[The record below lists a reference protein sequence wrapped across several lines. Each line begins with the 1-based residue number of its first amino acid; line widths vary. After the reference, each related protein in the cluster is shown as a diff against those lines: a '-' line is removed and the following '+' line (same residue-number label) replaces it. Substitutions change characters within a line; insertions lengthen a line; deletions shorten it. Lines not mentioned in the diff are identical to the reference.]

1 MSLGYLKN
9 KEKTEAVFKFDNGVR
24 IYHTGDKA
32 IEKDG
37 YWFIQGRIDFQIKL
51 NGYRME
57 LEEIETQ
64 LRHSKYVRETV
75 VVPIYKNG
83 KVVYLVGAIVPTKK
97 VDNDLEMTRNIK
109 NELKSRLPEYM
120 IPRKFVWM
128 KQLPLTSNGKL
139 DRKQVAEDIDA

>member
-1 MSLGYLKN
+1 M
-9 KEKTEAVFKFDNGVR
+9 V
-24 IYHTGDKA
+24 I
-32 IEKDG
+32 
-37 YWFIQGRIDFQIKL
+37 QIKL

-128 KQLPLTSNGKL
+128 EQLPLTSNGKL

>member
-1 MSLGYLKN
+1 MK
-9 KEKTEAVFKFDNGVR
+9 
-24 IYHTGDKA
+24 
-32 IEKDG
+32 KDG

-97 VDNDLEMTRNIK
+97 LIMT
-109 NELKSRLPEYM
+109 
-120 IPRKFVWM
+120 
-128 KQLPLTSNGKL
+128 
-139 DRKQVAEDIDA
+139 

>member
-64 LRHSKYVRETV
+64 LRHSKYVLSL
-75 VVPIYKNG
+75 IH
-83 KVVYLVGAIVPTKK
+83 I
-97 VDNDLEMTRNIK
+97 
-109 NELKSRLPEYM
+109 
-120 IPRKFVWM
+120 
-128 KQLPLTSNGKL
+128 
-139 DRKQVAEDIDA
+139 